1 MDAEVETQLKRYE
14 IVEWFYDGLNGK
26 IIPWTLENGGTS
38 HDPSAQAF
46 VLHGDGTVLA
56 RAPGGQLRQKSQFA
70 KWLGEQADL
79 HEKKYPPTRVP
90 LVRAEVVKDGDG
102 VRCAALDVAREASQ
116 PVLLYFGRSEQDD
129 LDRKLRSEV
138 KAARKFEKG
147 ALDSKKAAEAAE
159 GWTLLR
165 FDLGNEAAA
174 ALAATWE
181 VEKAPALVIWP
192 VGAEAPIALPSRMT
206 GASLAYQLKKYT
218 P

>member
-1 MDAEVETQLKRYE
+1 MRAQLKRFE
-14 IVEWFYDGLNGK
+14 IVEWLYDGLNGK

-56 RAPGGQLRQKSQFA
+56 RAPGGHLSQKSQFA
-70 KWLGEQADL
+70 KWLGEQADAY
-79 HEKKYPPTRVP
+79 EKKYPPTRVP
-90 LVRAEVVKDGDG
+90 LIRADVVKDGEG
-102 VRCAALDVAREASQ
+102 VRCAALDEARAASR
-116 PVLLYFGRSEQDD
+116 PVLLYFGRSERDD
-129 LDRKLRSEV
+129 LDRKLRAEV

-165 FDLGNEAAA
+165 FDLGDEAAA
-174 ALAATWE
+174 ALAETWQ
-181 VEKAPALVIWP
+181 VARAPALVLWP
-192 VGAEAPIALPSRMT
+192 VGGEAPVVLPPRLT